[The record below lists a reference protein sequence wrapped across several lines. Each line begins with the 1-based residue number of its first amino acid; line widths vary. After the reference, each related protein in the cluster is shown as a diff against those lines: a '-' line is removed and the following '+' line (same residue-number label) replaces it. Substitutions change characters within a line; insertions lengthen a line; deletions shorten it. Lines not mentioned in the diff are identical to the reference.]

1 MSSQNNSG
9 AQFDKRH
16 SVTLIAMAVIASARF
31 VGYDGQYATSAG
43 GVRDVQGVS
52 ENAAEQDE
60 ALSVITGYS
69 ALVEASAPIAFGAYV
84 MPAAD
89 GTGRAAVG
97 SLANHCG
104 RALGTATAAGQL
116 VEVEIKPHVHP

>member
-16 SVTLIAMAVIASARF
+16 AVTLAAMSVLAGARF
-31 VGYDGQYATSAG
+31 IGYDGLYATAAG
-43 GVRDVQGVS
+43 GVKDAQGVS
-52 ENAAEQDE
+52 ENAAAQDE
-60 ALSVITGYS
+60 AVSVITGYS
-69 ALVEASAPIAFGAYV
+69 ALVEASAPIAVGAYV

-97 SLANHCG
+97 SLLNHCG

-116 VEVEIKPHVHP
+116 VEVEIKTHVHP